1 MYIVIIG
8 LGEVGRHLLRVLERE
23 GHDIVAVDQH
33 EEAVRYVEE
42 HHDVMTLVGYGASEA
57 ILEQAR
63 AGKADLLVA
72 VTDHDEVNLIAALAA
87 KQFGAKRAI
96 ARTQGNE
103 WARAQQGVRYDLLGV
118 DVTINPSVLVAQ
130 ELVKIARS
138 HGAVE
143 VIDLAQDQLELVQVE
158 ITDKSKYLH
167 RPISSIP
174 LPRDTLIAAVVR
186 KGELFVPGGADVVRP
201 EDRLYLLGRP
211 TDIPDA
217 EDLFTTRRETR
228 RVCIAGGGL
237 TGEMVARSMADEGAS
252 VLIIES
258 ARERAEKLSASLDND
273 NVTVLHGDGTDTR
286 LLEEEDVGS
295 YDLFAAVTADDEL
308 NLMAALLAQ
317 RLGTARTAAIVQR
330 PDYMPIYR
338 QLGIDIVVSPRSAAS
353 DHILRFCRRTE
364 LKSLTVLQNG
374 QAEVLEITAR
384 EGSRVIDTPLRQ
396 LNLPRGA
403 LIGAIVHGNQVLVP
417 RGDDVVHHQDTV
429 ILLVTAAA
437 RPAVER
443 LFRPGLL

>member
-8 LGEVGRHLLRVLERE
+8 LGEVGRHLLRVLESE

-33 EEAVRYVEE
+33 PEAVRYVEE
-42 HHDVMTLVGYGASEA
+42 HHDVMTLVGYGASEKM
-57 ILEQAR
+57 LDQAR
-63 AGKADLLVA
+63 VNKADLLVA

-87 KQFGAKRAI
+87 KQLGAKRAI
-96 ARTQGNE
+96 ARTQGDN

-118 DVTINPSVLVAQ
+118 DVAINPSVLVAQ
-130 ELVKIARS
+130 ELTKIARS

-158 ITDKSKYLH
+158 MTAKSRYLH

-186 KGELFVPGGADVVRP
+186 QNELFVPGGADVVQP
-201 EDRLYLLGRP
+201 DDSLYLLGRSS
-211 TDIPDA
+211 DIHDA
-217 EDLFTTRRETR
+217 EDLFTARRETR

-237 TGEMVARSMADEGAS
+237 TGEMVARAMVKEGAD

-258 ARERAEKLSASLDND
+258 SRDRAEQLSAALDD
-273 NVTVLHGDGTDTR
+273 VVVLHGDGTDTR
-286 LLEEEDVGS
+286 LLEEEEVAT
-295 YDLFAAVTADDEL
+295 YDLFAAVTSDDEV
-308 NLMAALLAQ
+308 NLMASLLAQ
-317 RLGTARTAAIVQR
+317 RLGTERTAAIVQR

-338 QLGIDIVVSPRSAAS
+338 QLGVDIVVSPRSTAS

-364 LKSLTVLQNG
+364 LKSLTSLKNG
-374 QAEVLEITAR
+374 QAEVVEITAR
-384 EGSRVIDTPLRQ
+384 EGSRVVDTPIRQ
-396 LNLPRGA
+396 LSLPRGA
-403 LIGAIVHGNQVLVP
+403 LIGAIVHDDKVLVP
-417 RGDDVVHHQDTV
+417 RGDDVVHRGDTV
-429 ILLVTAAA
+429 IVLVTASA
-437 RPAVER
+437 RAAVER

>member
-23 GHDIVAVDQH
+23 GHDIVAIDQQA
-33 EEAVRYVEE
+33 ESVRYVEE
-42 HHDVMTLVGYGASEA
+42 HHDVMTLVGYGASET
-57 ILEQAR
+57 ILDKANV
-63 AGKADLLVA
+63 GKADLLVA

-87 KQFGAKRAI
+87 KQAGTKKAI

-158 ITDKSKYLH
+158 MTEKSRYLH
-167 RPISSIP
+167 KPISSIP

-186 KGELFVPGGADVVRP
+186 KAELFVPGGADVVRP
-201 EDRLYLLGRP
+201 DDRLYLLGRP
-211 TDIPDA
+211 SDLPDA
-217 EDLFTTRRETR
+217 EDLFTTRRETG

-237 TGEMVARSMADEGAS
+237 TGEMVARSMAEDGAD

-258 ARERAEKLSASLDND
+258 SRERAEQLSATLD

-286 LLEEEDVGS
+286 LLEEEDVGT
-295 YDLFAAVTADDEL
+295 YDLFAAVTSDDEL

-317 RLGTARTAAIVQR
+317 RLGTERTAAIVQR

-384 EGSRVIDTPLRQ
+384 EGSRVVDTPIRQ

-403 LIGAIVHGNQVLVP
+403 LIGAIVHGNEVLVP
-417 RGDDVVHHQDTV
+417 RGDDVVQRGDTV
-429 ILLVTAAA
+429 IVLVTAAA
-437 RPAVER
+437 RAATER

>member
-1 MYIVIIG
+1 M
-8 LGEVGRHLLRVLERE
+8 LRVLEE
-23 GHDIVAVDQH
+23 DGHDIVAVDQDAD
-33 EEAVRYVEE
+33 AVRYVEE
-42 HHDVMTLVGYGASEA
+42 HHDVMTLVGYGAGES

-63 AGKADLLVA
+63 VSRADLLVA

-87 KQFGAKRAI
+87 KQAGAKRAI

-130 ELVKIARS
+130 EMVKIARS

-143 VIDLAQDQLELVQVE
+143 VIDLAHDQLELVQVE
-158 ITDKSKYLH
+158 IIENSRYMH

-186 KGELFVPGGADVVRP
+186 KDELFVPGGADVLGP
-201 EDRLYLLGRP
+201 DDRLYLLGRP
-211 TDIPDA
+211 SDLPDA

-228 RVCIAGGGL
+228 RACIAGGGL
-237 TGEMVARSMADEGAS
+237 TGEMVARAMAGGGAE

-258 ARERAEKLSASLDND
+258 SRERAEQLSATLD

-286 LLEEEDVGS
+286 LLEEEDVGT

-353 DHILRFCRRTE
+353 DHILRFCGRTE
-364 LKSLTVLQNG
+364 LKSLTVLKNG
-374 QAEVLEITAR
+374 QAEVLEIAAR
-384 EGSRVIDTPLRQ
+384 EGCRVIDTPIRQ

-403 LIGAIVHGNQVLVP
+403 LIGAIVHNNQVVVP
-417 RGDDVVHHQDTV
+417 RGDDVVHRGDTV
-429 ILLVTAAA
+429 IVLVTAGA
-437 RPAVER
+437 RAAVER

>member
-8 LGEVGRHLLRVLERE
+8 LGEVGRHLLRVLEAD
-23 GHDIVAVDQH
+23 GHDIVAVDQ
-33 EEAVRYVEE
+33 EPDAVRYVEE
-42 HHDVMTLVGYGASEA
+42 HYDVMTLVGYGASEA

-63 AGKADLLVA
+63 VGKADLVVA

-87 KQFGAKRAI
+87 KQSGAKRAI

-158 ITDKSKYLH
+158 MTEKSRHVH

-201 EDRLYLLGRP
+201 DDRLYLLGRP
-211 TDIPDA
+211 SDILDA

-237 TGEMVARSMADEGAS
+237 TGEMVARAMSDEGTE

-258 ARERAEKLSASLDND
+258 ARERAEQLSATLDN
-273 NVTVLHGDGTDTR
+273 VIVLHGDGTDTR
-286 LLEEEDVGS
+286 LLEEEKVGT
-295 YDLFAAVTADDEL
+295 YDLFAAVTADDEV

-317 RLGTARTAAIVQR
+317 RLGTERTAALVQR
-330 PDYMPIYR
+330 PDYMPIYK

-353 DHILRFCRRTE
+353 DHILRFCRDTE
-364 LKSLTVLQNG
+364 LKSLTVLQSG

-384 EGSRVIDTPLRQ
+384 EGSRVIDTPIRQ
-396 LNLPRGA
+396 LSLPRGA
-403 LIGAIVHGNQVLVP
+403 LIGAIVHDHHVLVP
-417 RGDDVVHHQDTV
+417 RGDAVVQKGDTV
-429 ILLVTAAA
+429 IVLATAAA
-437 RPAVER
+437 RAAVER

>member
-8 LGEVGRHLLRVLERE
+8 LGEVGRHLLRVLEAE
-23 GHDIVAVDQH
+23 GHDIVAIDRSS
-33 EEAVRYVEE
+33 EAVKYIEE
-42 HHDVMTLVGYGASEA
+42 HHDVMTLVGYGAGEE
-57 ILEQAR
+57 ILDRAR
-63 AGKADLLVA
+63 VSKADLVVA

-87 KQFGAKRAI
+87 KQAGAKKAI

-103 WARAQQGVRYDLLGV
+103 WARAQNGVRYNLLGV

-158 ITDKSKYLH
+158 ITAKSRYLH

-186 KGELFVPGGADVVRP
+186 KSELFVPGGADVVQP
-201 EDRLYLLGRP
+201 DDRLYLLGRP

-217 EDLFTTRRETR
+217 EDLFTTYRETR
-228 RVCIAGGGL
+228 RACIAGGGL
-237 TGEMVARSMADEGAS
+237 TGELVARAMADEGAT

-258 ARERAEKLSASLDND
+258 ALDRAEQLSASLDKD
-273 NVTVLHGDGTDTR
+273 NVSVVHGDGTDTR
-286 LLEEEDVGS
+286 LLEEEDVGT
-295 YDLFAAVTADDEL
+295 YDLFAAVTADDEV
-308 NLMAALLAQ
+308 NLMAALLAKS
-317 RLGTARTAAIVQR
+317 LGTERTAAIVQR
-330 PDYMPIYR
+330 PDFMPIYR
-338 QLGIDIVVSPRSAAS
+338 HLGIDIVVSPRSAAS

-364 LKSLTVLQNG
+364 LKSLTVLQSG
-374 QAEVLEITAR
+374 QAEVLEISAR

-417 RGDDVVHHQDTV
+417 RGDDIVRRGDTV
-429 ILLVTAAA
+429 IVLVTVAA
-437 RPAVER
+437 RAAVER

>member
-8 LGEVGRHLLRVLERE
+8 LGEVGRHLLRVLEKD

-33 EEAVRYVEE
+33 PDAVRYVEE
-42 HHDVMTLVGYGASEA
+42 HHDVMTLVGYGASEV
-57 ILEQAR
+57 ILEKAR
-63 AGKADLLVA
+63 VNKADLLVA

-87 KQFGAKRAI
+87 KQFGAKRTI
-96 ARTQGNE
+96 ARTQSNE
-103 WARAQQGVRYDLLGV
+103 WAKAQQGVRYDLLGV
-118 DVTINPSVLVAQ
+118 DVTINPSVLVSQ
-130 ELVKIARS
+130 EMVKIARS

-158 ITDKSKYLH
+158 ITDETKYLH

-186 KGELFVPGGADVVRP
+186 KDELFVPGGADVVRP

-211 TDIPDA
+211 ADLPDA
-217 EDLFTTRRETR
+217 EDLFTSRRETR
-228 RVCIAGGGL
+228 RACIAGGGL
-237 TGEMVARSMADEGAS
+237 TGEMVARAMADGGAE

-258 ARERAEKLSASLDND
+258 SRERAEQLSASLD

-286 LLEEEDVGS
+286 LLEEEDVGT

-353 DHILRFCRRTE
+353 DHILRFCGRTE
-364 LKSLTVLQNG
+364 LKSLTVLKNG

-384 EGSRVIDTPLRQ
+384 EGCRVIDTPIRQ

-403 LIGAIVHGNQVLVP
+403 LIGAIVHENRVLVP
-417 RGDDVVHHQDTV
+417 RGDDVVHRGDTV
-429 ILLVTAAA
+429 IVLVTAGA
-437 RPAVER
+437 RAAVER